1 MAPRLGKTME
11 RAWGENIDKGKRL
24 QSGSGRFRSP
34 SRQTRGNLP
43 ALVMEHST
51 DLGSPT
57 CIEHTVISI
66 QLNSLRRFYILLD
79 RWGRYV
85 FVSVLDST
93 LRAGVAGDVSVCQNV

>member
-1 MAPRLGKTME
+1 MAPHLGKQW
-11 RAWGENIDKGKRL
+11 RGLGGENIDKGKRL
-24 QSGSGRFRSP
+24 QGGSDRFRSP
-34 SRQTRGNLP
+34 SCQTRGNLP
-43 ALVMEHST
+43 ASVMERST

-66 QLNSLRRFYILLD
+66 QFNSLRRFYILLD

-93 LRAGVAGDVSVCQNV
+93 LRAGVAGDVSICQNV